1 MDCSLP
7 GSSVHGIFQAI
18 VLEWIAISFSRGYC
32 WPRDRTRVSHIVDR
46 CFTVW
51 ATREVYM
58 LLNIQELVMDSLAW
72 PAAVY
77 GVTKSWTQLS
87 DWTKLKH
94 LFVFLLLMCLL
105 SQGSLSGEPR
115 RVEGTLF
122 FLSYSSYSWGSLTGK
137 VKEVFQNAGSVC
149 ILIWALLHECTR
161 MWTFTDLHT
170 CEFCTLSHTS
180 IPQFLKTF
188 REKRKHLE
196 QELPG
201 TSLWRKW

>member
-1 MDCSLP
+1 MDCNLP

-18 VLEWIAISFSRGYC
+18 VLEWIAISFSRGSSQ
-32 WPRDRTRVSHIVDR
+32 PRDRTRVSRIVDR
-46 CFTVW
+46 RFTVW

-72 PAAVY
+72 RAAVY

-87 DWTKLKH
+87 DWTKPKH
-94 LFVFLLLMCLL
+94 LFVFLLLIGLL

-115 RVEGTLF
+115 RVEGTLL

-137 VKEVFQNAGSVC
+137 VKEVFQSAGSVC
-149 ILIWALLHECTR
+149 ILIWVLLHGCTR

-201 TSLWRKW
+201 TSSWRKW